1 MTRYNE
7 QNTGHSDGY
16 PLLLGEDLGVHD
28 TIHRQYPQLEE
39 LYQQQ
44 VSQIWNEN
52 EIDLTQDTM
61 DMKTLDSGTVDLM
74 VKTVGWQWA
83 SDSIAGRSI
92 ATLLGP
98 YISNSE
104 LEGLVGVW
112 NFFEVIHAR
121 TYSHIVKQTF
131 IDAADAL
138 KEVHASAETLTRLEP
153 ILDAFDRLADVEKR
167 CAVLMDDEAKRERE
181 DAILLA
187 FVALFALEAI
197 AFMASFAVTF
207 AIGERGHFQGIVQLV
222 KLIARDEKLH
232 TKMDYTI
239 LDILV
244 KDPAWQ
250 EAIARNGDEIK
261 TILDT
266 VVDNELN
273 WTDYAFSEG
282 RQVVGLT
289 APMLKSYVRYMAKPV
304 YDVLGAQASFQAPKD
319 NPLPYM
325 DNYLDGSKVQSAAQE
340 IQLTSYN
347 VGAMVD
353 DTADMD
359 FDDL

>member
-1 MTRYNE
+1 MTQFNANNSGYD
-7 QNTGHSDGY
+7 TKY
-16 PLLLGEDLGVHD
+16 PLFLGEDLGLFD
-28 TIHRQYPQLEE
+28 TINRQYPQLEE

-44 VSQIWNEN
+44 LAQLWSEFEV
-52 EIDLTQDTM
+52 DLTQDTM
-61 DMKTLDSGTVDLM
+61 DMKKLDPGTVDLM
-74 VKTVGWQWA
+74 VKTVSWQWLA
-83 SDSIAGRSI
+83 DSVAGRSI
-92 ATLLGP
+92 SGTLAP

-104 LEGLVGVW
+104 LEGLVNLW
-112 NFFEVIHAR
+112 SFFETIHAR

-131 IDAADAL
+131 INPTDAM
-138 KEVHASAETLTRLEP
+138 KETYSNMEVLQRSGP
-153 ILDAFDRLADVEKR
+153 IVEAFDRIADVEKR

-250 EAIARNGDEIK
+250 EAIERNSDEIK

-266 VVDNELN
+266 VVGNELN

-304 YDVLGAQASFQAPKD
+304 YDVLGVQASFRAPKD

>member
-7 QNTGHSDGY
+7 RNKGYEEGY
-16 PLLLGEDLGVHD
+16 PLFLGEDLGLHD
-28 TIHRQYPQLEE
+28 TIHRQYPQIEE

-44 VSQIWNEN
+44 LAQIWNEH

-61 DMKTLDSGTVDLM
+61 DMKTLDPGTVDLM

-83 SDSIAGRSI
+83 SDSIVGRSI
-92 ATLLGP
+92 ATLMGP

-104 LEGLVGVW
+104 LEGLVGLW

-131 IDAADAL
+131 THAEDAL
-138 KEVHASAETLTRLEP
+138 KEVHASAETLNRLAP
-153 ILDAFDRLADVEKR
+153 ILAAFDAVEALPKDATTDEKR
-167 CAVLMDDEAKRERE
+167 

-232 TKMDYTI
+232 TKMDYSI

-250 EAIARNGDEIK
+250 DAIARNGSGIK
-261 TILDT
+261 NILDT
-266 VVDNELN
+266 IVENELN

-289 APMLKSYVRYMAKPV
+289 APMLKDYVHYMSSPV
-304 YDVLGAQASFQAPKD
+304 YDVLGVTKEFAPPKN

-347 VGAMVD
+347 VGALED

>member
-1 MTRYNE
+1 MT
-7 QNTGHSDGY
+7 QFNTNNVGYSNKY
-16 PLLLGEDLGVHD
+16 PLFLGDDLGLFD
-28 TIHRQYPQLEE
+28 TINTNYPQLEE

-44 VSQIWNEN
+44 LAQLWNEF
-52 EIDLTQDTM
+52 EVDLTQDTM
-61 DMKTLDSGTVDLM
+61 DMKKLDPGTVDLM
-74 VKTVGWQWA
+74 VKTVSWQWLA
-83 SDSIAGRSI
+83 DSVAGRSI
-92 ATLLGP
+92 SGTLAP
-98 YISNSE
+98 FITNSE
-104 LEGLVGVW
+104 LEGLVNLW
-112 NFFEVIHAR
+112 SFFETIHAR

-131 IDAADAL
+131 INPTDAM
-138 KEVHASAETLTRLEP
+138 KETYSNMEVLQRSGP
-153 ILDAFDRLADVEKR
+153 IVEAFDRIADLPKDATEDEKR
-167 CAVLMDDEAKRERE
+167 

-250 EAIARNGDEIK
+250 AAIARNGGEIK

-266 VVDNELN
+266 IVDNELN

-289 APMLKSYVRYMAKPV
+289 APMLKDYVRYMSAPV
-304 YDVLGAQASFQAPKD
+304 YNALGVTKSFEAPKS